1 MHREGSLPATTSL
14 VAAQFSHRLSSV
26 YKQYLI
32 LSKAVLAGGTQLSPR
47 SPRRRL
53 RPAHVRTAQAEVA
66 WIRFGVLGHW
76 SRRIEQ
82 KIVLNLGT
90 QLNWSSEGVS
100 ARTAQCLLAAGESHL

>member
-1 MHREGSLPATTSL
+1 MLPATTSL

-32 LSKAVLAGGTQLSPR
+32 SKAVLAGGTQLSPR
-47 SPRRRL
+47 SLRRRL

-66 WIRFGVLGHW
+66 WIRFGVLGHR

-82 KIVLNLGT
+82 KIGLNLGT
-90 QLNWSSEGVS
+90 QGPRLNWSSEGVS